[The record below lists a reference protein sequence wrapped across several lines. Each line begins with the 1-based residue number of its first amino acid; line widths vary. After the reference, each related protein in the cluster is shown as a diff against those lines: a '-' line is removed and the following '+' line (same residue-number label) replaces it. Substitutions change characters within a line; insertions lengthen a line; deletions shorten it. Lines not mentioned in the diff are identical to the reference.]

1 MSQTQKVMDFVSEK
15 WDREIVQQL
24 STYIKI
30 PNKSPMFDPNWVE
43 RGYMDE
49 AMSLLETWVREQPI
63 SGMQVERIQLPGRTP
78 LLFIEIPGKGD
89 ETVLLYGHMDK
100 QPEMVGWNVD
110 LAPWTPVLSG
120 DKLYGRGG
128 ADDGYATY
136 ASLTAIM
143 ALKERGLDHS
153 RCVVLIEGCEESG
166 SYDLP
171 FYINHLASRIGTP
184 SLVVCLDSGCG
195 NYDQLW
201 LTTSLRGLAGGTLR
215 VRVLEEGV
223 HSGDASGVVPSSFR
237 VLRQLLDRI
246 EDPATGR
253 ILIDPLYVDIPGERV
268 DQAKEA
274 SQVLGTAI
282 YDKFPFLPGMHPM
295 GQDLSDLVLNRT
307 WRPTLSVT
315 GADGLPSLTDA
326 GNVLRP
332 YTSVKLSV
340 RLPPTMDG
348 ERASRLL
355 KEALEKDPPY
365 GARVEFEVEKS
376 ATGWAAPATASW
388 LRESVNEASR
398 QYFGPRAAAMGEG
411 GTIPFMNMLQ
421 ERFPAAQFVVTGL
434 LGPKSNA
441 HGPNEFLHIP
451 TGKKLTASMAKV
463 IHEHYVNRGGTQAEA
478 DAAAAAG

>member
-15 WDREIVQQL
+15 WDREIVPQL

-63 SGMQVERIQLPGRTP
+63 TGMQVERIHLPGRTP